1 MMGASIRLGRIAG
14 IEFGVNWSWAVVF
27 VLITWTLYSGVF
39 PEQNPGRSNTAYLAM
54 AIAAALL
61 FFVSLVLHELGHAI
75 RARREGMTIEG
86 ITLWLFG
93 GVARFSG
100 SFPSAGAEFRIAVA
114 GPLVTLVLAVV
125 FVGLAAVGGLPEVA
139 DGVAAWLG
147 YTNVALLVFNLLPGL
162 PLDGGRILR
171 AAIWSR
177 TTFTRAT
184 QIAGVVARAIAFGL
198 IGLGIFMFLVSGAFS
213 GAWLVFI
220 GWFLLQAAGAE
231 VRFAVAKQALDGLRV
246 RDVMVREPV
255 TVAPD
260 LTLEQFVDEVVWRHR
275 YTTYPVVEDGRP
287 VGLLPFRCVAE
298 VPRTEWG
305 RRTVRECALPLE
317 QVPTFDEQEPVADA
331 LAELGDD
338 GVGRGLVLV
347 NGRLAG
353 LLSATDVVHAL
364 QLRQLRAGRAA

>member
-1 MMGASIRLGRIAG
+1 MGASIRLGRIAG

-39 PEQNPGRSNTAYLAM
+39 PEQNPGRSNAAYLAM

-61 FFVSLVLHELGHAI
+61 FFVSLVLHELGHALQ
-75 RARREGMTIEG
+75 ARREGMTIEG

-184 QIAGVVARAIAFGL
+184 RIAGVVARVIAFGL
-198 IGLGIFMFLVSGAFS
+198 IGLGIFMFLVSGAFG

-231 VRFAVAKQALDGLRV
+231 VRFALAKQALDGLRV

-260 LTLEQFVDEVVWRHR
+260 VTLEQFVDEVVWRHR

-338 GVGRGLVLV
+338 GVGRGLVLA

-364 QLRQLRAGRAA
+364 ELRQLRAGRAA